1 MPLSLS
7 AFVIIVPAAW
17 RLAYFLTSEMGPFD
31 VVDRLRTLLHAQ
43 TSDNVQTKLFACVL
57 CMSFWTALLLVGLWE
72 TDLSAIRLA
81 VEVVSL
87 WGWASALHLFAN
99 R

>member
-1 MPLSLS
+1 MRPSSAPSPPGIWSAHGGTIAAGARSSFTS
-7 AFVIIVPAAW
+7 AFP
-17 RLAYFLTSEMGPFD
+17 Y
-31 VVDRLRTLLHAQ
+31 
-43 TSDNVQTKLFACVL
+43 
-57 CMSFWTALLLVGLWE
+57 FWTALLLVGLWE